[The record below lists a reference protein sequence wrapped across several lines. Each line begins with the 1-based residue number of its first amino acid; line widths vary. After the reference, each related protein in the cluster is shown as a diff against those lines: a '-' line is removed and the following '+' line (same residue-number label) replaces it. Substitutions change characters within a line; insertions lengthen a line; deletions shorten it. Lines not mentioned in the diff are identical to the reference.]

1 MTNNKV
7 YYKEMN
13 RLAVVHGGA
22 AVGGDGL
29 TPDEIIGLFALEQ
42 VEVNLFR
49 DRGVPGGS
57 GRLFG
62 GQVAAQ
68 ALAAAG
74 QTVTEVRPHSL
85 HAYFLRP
92 GDARGRV
99 LYQVDRLHDGRTF
112 RRRRVTAIQRG
123 EPILCLDCSFTADP
137 SEATDFDPA
146 PRVPAPPECAAFTR
160 ADTGRGRLTP
170 WNVVEARRV
179 PGCEVPLSRSSAVDL
194 WIRFRVPPADG
205 VLPEAMLTYL
215 SDLSLASTAVR
226 PTPRQPHG
234 RGDVTDVTSL
244 DHSVWFHRRP
254 DLADWLLYAKTA
266 PAVGPGRALSTGRIF
281 NRDGTLAAS
290 VAQEALL
297 HTGGKA

>member
-1 MTNNKV
+1 M
-7 YYKEMN
+7 YYNEVIH
-13 RLAVVHGGA
+13 LAALNSRPA
-22 AVGGDGL
+22 AGGDGL
-29 TPDEIIGLFALEQ
+29 SPEEIIGLFSLEP

-49 DRGVPGGS
+49 DRGVPGGT

-85 HAYFLRP
+85 HSYFLRP
-92 GDARGRV
+92 GDARNRV

-137 SEATDFDPA
+137 SDATDYEPA
-146 PRVPAPPECAAFTR
+146 PAVPTPQECAAFSR
-160 ADTGRGRLTP
+160 ADAGRGRLTP

-179 PGCEVPLSRSSAVDL
+179 PGCEVPLSLPSAVDL
-194 WIRFRVPPADG
+194 WIRFRVPPAAG

-226 PTPRQPHG
+226 PTPRRPRG
-234 RGDVTDVTSL
+234 RDDVTNVTSL

-254 DLADWLLYAKTA
+254 DLTGWLLYAKTA

-281 NRDGTLAAS
+281 NADGTLAAS

-297 HTGGKA
+297 HTGGEA